1 MSFHPNDVV
10 RRGRAASVIVCGV
23 LIFLLSAFFRA
34 QVLKN
39 EQYSLQSEENR
50 LRQIPTAAPRGKI
63 LDRNGKPIA
72 ENVVGYSVALLALNE
87 DTLRTTLTRLRTVV
101 QLTNKQAEDAINRF
115 RRDRNRPTVILQDAS
130 FDAVSILEEH
140 HQDFPSLLI
149 QSAPKR
155 IYPDGQAVGGFSGYI
170 SEINQKELAEMTKD
184 GYKAGQLIGKA
195 GLEKQYETEL
205 RGREGVQFVE
215 VDAHNRIVPNGRTR
229 EDVTPLEGP
238 PLQTNIDLDLQEYM
252 HTLFADTIEAG
263 AVAMIPQT
271 GEVLAMYSSPSID
284 PNRFVGG
291 VSAAY
296 YDSLNNDPRLP
307 LYNKVLQSKQP
318 PGSTFKLA
326 TSVMALQ
333 DSLITFDTRM
343 PQACNGYYF
352 FGNRTWRCWKK
363 EGHGAVNLFGAIA
376 QSCDVYFYQLGL
388 KLTLS
393 RIVAG
398 GIGLGFDKRSGIDLP
413 GETKPDFP
421 SDPVNYFNKKYG
433 ARGWTSGSMELN
445 FAIGQGENSQT
456 ILNMAKFYSAL
467 ATDGVEHVPMIKK
480 GEPKEAERLTL
491 APDQL
496 VMLRKAMMGVLQA
509 GGTAAASAVLAKG
522 IAVAGKTGTAQTMR
536 NSKVNN
542 KPLYWAWFAGMAPA
556 DAPKIVVVVMFP
568 DVEFEGSTA
577 AGFATKIIERY
588 LHTKVDEASIEIA
601 R

>member
-1 MSFHPNDVV
+1 VSFHPNDVV
-10 RRGRAASVIVCGV
+10 RRGRIASVIVCGV
-23 LIFLLSAFFRA
+23 LVFLLSAFFRA
-34 QVLKN
+34 QILKN

-63 LDRNGKPIA
+63 VDRNGKPIA

-87 DTLRTTLTRLRTVV
+87 DTLRTTLTRLRSVV
-101 QLTNKQAEDAINRF
+101 QLTNRQFEDAITRF

-155 IYPDGQAVGGFSGYI
+155 IYPDGQAVGGFIGYI
-170 SEINQKELAEMTKD
+170 SEINQKELAEMAKD
-184 GYKAGQLIGKA
+184 GYKPGQLIGKA

-205 RGREGVQFVE
+205 RGREGIQFVE
-215 VDAHNRIVPNGRTR
+215 VDARNRIVPNGRAR
-229 EDVTPLEGP
+229 EDVTPQEGP
-238 PLQTNIDLDLQEYM
+238 TLQTNIDLDLQEYM

-271 GEVLAMYSSPSID
+271 GEVLAMYSSPAID

-291 VSAAY
+291 VPASY
-296 YDSLNNDPRLP
+296 YDSLLNDPRKP
-307 LYNKVLQSKQP
+307 LYNKVLQAKQP

-333 DSLITFDTRM
+333 DSLITFDTHM
-343 PQACNGYYF
+343 PQPCTGYYY
-352 FGNRTWRCWKK
+352 FGNRTWHCWKK
-363 EGHGAVNLFGAIA
+363 EGHGNVNLTGAIA
-376 QSCDVYFYQLGL
+376 QSCDVYFYQLGQ

-398 GIGLGFDKRSGIDLP
+398 GVGLNFDKRSGIDLP
-413 GETKPDFP
+413 EETRPDFP
-421 SDPVNYFNKKYG
+421 NSLPEYFNKKYG
-433 ARGWTSGSMELN
+433 ARGWTPGEKELN
-445 FAIGQGENSQT
+445 LSIGQGENSQT
-456 ILNMAKFYSAL
+456 VLNMAKFYSAL
-467 ATDGVEHVPMIKK
+467 ATDGTEPVPTIRK
-480 GEPKEAERLTL
+480 GAPKHGAKMNVS
-491 APDQL
+491 PDQL
-496 VMLRKAMMGVLQA
+496 AMLRKAMMGVLQA
-509 GGTAAASAVLAKG
+509 GGTAAASAIKG
-522 IAVAGKTGTAQTMR
+522 IAVAGKTGTAQTLR
-536 NSKVNN
+536 YSKNG

-556 DAPKIVVVVMFP
+556 EAPKIVVVVMFP

-588 LHTKVDEASIEIA
+588 LHTKVDDSSIE
-601 R
+601 RTG